1 MLEVLVT
8 VLVPTNRFILLE
20 EINKIMCKKKNYV
33 RKLCKVCK
41 QLIHAIGI
49 KGFPLS

>member
-20 EINKIMCKKKNYV
+20 EINKIMCKKK
-33 RKLCKVCK
+33 KLCQKVM
-41 QLIHAIGI
+41 QSVQTIDPRHRN
-49 KGFPLS
+49 